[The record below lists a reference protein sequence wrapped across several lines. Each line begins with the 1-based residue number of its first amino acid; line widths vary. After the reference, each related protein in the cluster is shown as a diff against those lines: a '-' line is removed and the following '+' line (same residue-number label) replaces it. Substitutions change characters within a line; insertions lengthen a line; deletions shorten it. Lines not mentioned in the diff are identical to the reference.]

1 MILHSYEIRNIS
13 SNWCLMDCQSFTYHP
28 HSNECGPS
36 SILALMVIILHFY
49 SSSGMLILF
58 IHYNITKLCRWW
70 VAKTPIE
77 VTFNP
82 YPTSQLFKKKRM
94 RILHRLYIRNL
105 THTTFP
111 LYRNTS
117 PCICWKYHLN
127 SSQWLYLYHQKIYTT
142 WILFIPGIPSTAT
155 SPQDKNITTSPH
167 QNFTDHL
174 IPFGT
179 PLPTVDHKKIQGMKA
194 KNTQHSVQ
202 LYGTCIDISN
212 IITNL

>member
-82 YPTSQLFKKKRM
+82 YPTSQLFQKEDEDSSSSLHKKSHPYN
-94 RILHRLYIRNL
+94 ISPLSEHL
-105 THTTFP
+105 TM
-111 LYRNTS
+111 
-117 PCICWKYHLN
+117 HL
-127 SSQWLYLYHQKIYTT
+127 LEI
-142 WILFIPGIPSTAT
+142 
-155 SPQDKNITTSPH
+155 SPQQLTMTLSISPK
-167 QNFTDHL
+167 DIYYL
-174 IPFGT
+174 DPFYSRYT
-179 PLPTVDHKKIQGMKA
+179 F
-194 KNTQHSVQ
+194 
-202 LYGTCIDISN
+202 YSN
-212 IITNL
+212 